1 MFMDAN
7 DPTFIE
13 TIDYIILNSDD
24 NTKMKNA
31 LFFLDAQS
39 KKNGMTL
46 YQTIYELFQ
55 RYY

>member
-1 MFMDAN
+1 MDAN